1 MNRTRC
7 SFHSF
12 SIYLLRL
19 ARFVVFFAM
28 ANLVI
33 AQDATDMAEE
43 SVFKHNT
50 LRQAIEEAQKNDPW
64 LQGSV
69 YKQESLI
76 ALSVSA
82 STLPD
87 PTVNIGIANL
97 PTDSFDF
104 GQEDMTQ
111 FNVGIAQ
118 MFPRGNT
125 RALTQKKLEQLSSV
139 QPFARADRKA
149 MVAVTVAN
157 LWLEVYRNEKAIVL
171 IERNRSLFED
181 LVDIVESSY
190 ATASGK
196 TRQQDFIRAQL
207 ELTRLE
213 DKLTQLHQRRDEYSA
228 RLSEWINAAVLPRS
242 FIAEDIELNV
252 SVSKSVLGNVQAT
265 RITEYLIRHPKIRM
279 IEQAM
284 DAGDTDVDIA
294 QQQYKPQWGVS
305 AGYGYRDR
313 DSVGRE
319 RSDFFSVAL
328 RVDAPLF
335 TSKRQDKQVQSAHA
349 QREAIKTERVLALR
363 QLKSDFDT
371 ALSTYKRLQER
382 QALYNNRLLTQISE
396 QAEASLA
403 AYTHD
408 NGRFSDVIRA
418 RIDELEAQIEA
429 LYINV
434 DIQKSIAQLH
444 YFLVGQPLGA
454 LE

>member
-1 MNRTRC
+1 MSLSRTVGC
-7 SFHSF
+7 VVLLVATHS
-12 SIYLLRL
+12 
-19 ARFVVFFAM
+19 
-28 ANLVI
+28 VI
-33 AQDATDMAEE
+33 AKSTD
-43 SVFKHNT
+43 FTHYT
-50 LRQAIEEAQKNDPW
+50 LHQAIDEAQKNDPW
-64 LQGSV
+64 LQGSM
-69 YKQESLI
+69 YKQESLM
-76 ALSVSA
+76 AMSVSA

-139 QPFARADRKA
+139 QPLARADRKA
-149 MVAVTVAN
+149 MVAVTVTH
-157 LWLEVYRNEKAIVL
+157 LWLESYRSEQAIML
-171 IERNRSLFED
+171 IERNRSLFEG

-213 DKLTQLHQRRDEYSA
+213 DKLKQLYQRREEYSA
-228 RLSEWINAAVLPRS
+228 RLSEWLSAVVAPSS
-242 FIAEDIELNV
+242 FSSSDIEL
-252 SVSKSVLGNVQAT
+252 SLSASMLGNTENIQT
-265 RITEYLIRHPKIRM
+265 TDITEHLIRHPKIRM
-279 IEQAM
+279 IEQEI
-284 DAGDTDVDIA
+284 DAEDTDVQIA
-294 QQQYKPQWGVS
+294 QQNYKPQWGVS
-305 AGYGYRDR
+305 AGYGYRDANLAGR
-313 DSVGRE
+313 DRA
-319 RSDFFSVAL
+319 DLFSVAL
-328 RVDAPLF
+328 RVDVPLF
-335 TSKRQDKQVQSAHA
+335 TSNRQDKQVQAAHA
-349 QREAIKTERVLALR
+349 QRERMKTKRALALR
-363 QLKSDFDT
+363 QLKSGFDT

-382 QALYNNRLLTQISE
+382 QALYKDRLLTQMSE

-408 NGRFSDVIRA
+408 DGRFSDVVRA
-418 RIDELEAQIEA
+418 RIDELEAHIDA
-429 LYINV
+429 LYIHV
-434 DIQKSIAQLH
+434 DSQKAIAQLH